1 MAAETPFHFSIET
14 PSGVFIEGDDITSV
28 EVTTDIGKLGIMAR
42 HEPLVAACPPGLMR
56 ICQGG
61 EWITFRTNRAIL
73 VCDGQT
79 VKLLTPLA
87 RLAVG

>member
-1 MAAETPFHFSIET
+1 MASETPFHFAIET

-28 EVTTDIGKLGIMAR
+28 EITTDIGKLGIMAR
-42 HEPLVAACPPGLMR
+42 HEPIVAACPPGLMR

-61 EWITFRTNRAIL
+61 EWITFRTSRAIL
-73 VCDGQT
+73 VGDGKS

>member
-1 MAAETPFHFSIET
+1 MATPFHFSIET

-28 EVTTDIGKLGIMAR
+28 EISTDVGKLGIMAR
-42 HEPLVAACPPGLMR
+42 HEPIVAACPPGLMR
-56 ICQGG
+56 ICQAG
-61 EWITFRTNRAIL
+61 EWITFRTSRAIL
-73 VCDGQT
+73 VSDGKS

>member
-1 MAAETPFHFSIET
+1 MSTGTPFHFSIET
-14 PSGVFIEGDDITSV
+14 PSGIFIEGDDITSV
-28 EVTTDIGKLGIMAR
+28 EITTDVGKLGIMAR
-42 HEPLVAACPPGLMR
+42 HEPIVAACPPGLMR

-61 EWITFRTNRAIL
+61 EWITFRTSRAIL
-73 VCDGQT
+73 VGDGTT

>member
-1 MAAETPFHFSIET
+1 MASETPFHFSIET
-14 PSGVFIEGDDITSV
+14 PSGIFIEGDDITSV

-42 HEPLVAACPPGLMR
+42 HEPIVAAYPPGLMR

-61 EWITFRTNRAIL
+61 EWITFRTSRAIL
-73 VCDGQT
+73 VGDGQK